1 MAVHLRHR
9 DWQVAY
15 VSGRRVAS
23 AGHRAI
29 LGPILIRFVYQK
41 DTVSR
46 CTGEERRKLL
56 NLANRLK
63 RLRLVRDARE
73 RGTFREARYLL

>member
-15 VSGRRVAS
+15 VSGRRVVS

-29 LGPILIRFVYQK
+29 LGLILIRFVYRI

-46 CTGEERRKLL
+46 CTGKRESCLMSRKSFKETRFETL
-56 NLANRLK
+56 
-63 RLRLVRDARE
+63 
-73 RGTFREARYLL
+73 